1 MTKACI
7 IAVLISLL
15 FTIQAR
21 AAHGCVEQGAPTTD
35 AQALELGA
43 NMGSAT
49 LHDEA
54 GHLRYVVGS
63 LGAMSGAS
71 LKVTVFLAEDGAVL
85 WTDRVRSGPAHAF
98 PEARPEDALV
108 RDPSKDFVAPG
119 PKGCRGR

>member
-49 LHDEA
+49 LHEEA
-54 GHLRYVVGS
+54 GHTDDGGPDSHGGGHCDLCSHATVSAVGPILPSLVVTARLS
-63 LGAMSGAS
+63 ERIALSAS
-71 LKVTVFLAEDGAVL
+71 RF
-85 WTDRVRSGPAHAF
+85 PAS
-98 PEARPEDALV
+98 PPPGRPDKPP
-108 RDPSKDFVAPG
+108 R
-119 PKGCRGR
+119 